1 MQLQYNTVR
10 PELLDIIKQVS
21 ADPFFKGYRL
31 VGGTSLSLQ
40 IGHRA
45 SVDADFFSDGNG
57 QPVPELLKYVYP
69 TIIKNMAK
77 VEPLNGCMG
86 FTANGVKLDLFD
98 YGDPFV
104 KEAFVVDGIKLASL
118 VDIGL
123 MKLDVQNRRNAWKDL
138 IDLNSITDIHPLSE
152 LLSLY
157 NKRYPALPLKQAVM
171 SLIQNL
177 NTPPSLETFP
187 SDLMF
192 KNTNPNDVVISLKD
206 KWASLYKSISEAQKK
221 DVKEN
226 QEQIKQAQ
234 PLPNSDLTGIKNEPN
249 NPNEQKPKR
258 GIGY

>member
-10 PELLDIIKQVS
+10 PELLDILKRVS

-45 SVDADFFSDGNG
+45 SVDADYFSDGNG

-69 TIIKNMAK
+69 SIIKNMAK
-77 VEPLNGCMG
+77 VEPQNGCMG

-104 KEAFVVDGIKLASL
+104 KEAFVVDGIRLASL

-138 IDLNSITDIHPLSE
+138 IDLNAITDIHPLSE

-177 NTPPSLETFP
+177 NTPPSLATFP

-192 KNTNPNDVVISLKD
+192 RNTNPNDVVLSLKD
-206 KWASLYKSISEAQKK
+206 KWASLYKSISEAETK
-221 DVKEN
+221 DLREN
-226 QEQIKQAQ
+226 QEQQNKAQ
-234 PLPNSDLTGIKNEPN
+234 PLLNNNLTGLKDVLK
-249 NPNEQKPKR
+249 NPNEPKPKK